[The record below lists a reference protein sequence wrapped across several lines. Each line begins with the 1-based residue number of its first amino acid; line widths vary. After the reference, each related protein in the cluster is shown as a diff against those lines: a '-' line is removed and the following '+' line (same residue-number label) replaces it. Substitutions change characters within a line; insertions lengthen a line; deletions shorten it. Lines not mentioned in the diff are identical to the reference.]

1 MAKEKFQN
9 INVNGL
15 SYKLKLTTPN
25 NPELGKDARGIIH
38 YEKLKIFLDKN
49 IAEELRVKTL
59 YHELAHAFC
68 ESTSFNN
75 MLMDKFGNDSYEI
88 FIDKLGEVIEKFIHE
103 NNIDV
108 IENFVKKEG

>member
-1 MAKEKFQN
+1 MSKEKFQN
-9 INVNGL
+9 VNVNGL
-15 SYKLKLTTPN
+15 LYKLKLTTQT

-38 YEKLKIFLDKN
+38 YEKLKIFLDKKC
-49 IAEELRVKTL
+49 AEQLRVKTF

-75 MLMDKFGNDSYEI
+75 SLMDLLGNDNYEI
-88 FIDKLGEVIEKFIHE
+88 FIDKLGEVVE
-103 NNIDV
+103 NFVHTNDINL